1 MSFLKEFKEDLS
13 LAISELLPQEL
24 DEEEIFDTEGNL
36 AEKKKEVQPSQEK
49 SQEKKAE
56 SQKSKG
62 KNYQKNNEKKDTTKK
77 DSIKKDA
84 PKDDVPKQEAEK
96 KDEIP
101 AGEDLAEVINLE
113 ALLSKESS
121 SEESLLEESLLEES
135 PSEESPSE
143 ESLLEEPISK
153 EILSDDLFPKA
164 SLSEEPLVGSEEVKQ
179 ENEKKGDV
187 LKEPAEEKEK
197 PETMEQDNNK
207 KIAEAEKTMDE
218 MMTGTVETEEL
229 KLDSMDVIMPGSV
242 PEEDIVPEPTLPRK
256 SDEIATITAGTRING
271 DIESDGSLEILG
283 TIHGNVTCNGKLT
296 VTGTLVGNSN
306 ADEVYADSAKIEG
319 EINRGGAVKIGLGSV
334 ILGNV
339 NATSAVIAGAIRG
352 DIDVHGPVIV
362 DTSAVV
368 MGNIKSRSVQIN
380 NGAVIEGFCS
390 QCYSDVS
397 VKNFFEENK
406 PSFEKKS
413 DKKSDKK

>member
-62 KNYQKNNEKKDTTKK
+62 KNHQKNNEKKDTTKK

-113 ALLSKESS
+113 ALLSKEPS
-121 SEESLLEESLLEES
+121 SEESLLEESLL
-135 PSEESPSE
+135 EESPSE

-319 EINRGGAVKIGLGSV
+319 EINSGGAVKIGLGSV

-413 DKKSDKK
+413 EKKSDKK

>member
-24 DEEEIFDTEGNL
+24 NEEEEVFETEGNL
-36 AEKKKEVQPSQEK
+36 AEKKGVQPLKEK
-49 SQEKKAE
+49 SQESKAE
-56 SQKSKG
+56 PQKSKG
-62 KNYQKNNEKKDTTKK
+62 KSHQKNNEKTDANAVKKDTEKR
-77 DSIKKDA
+77 DAIKKDA
-84 PKDDVPKQEAEK
+84 PKKDTSKKDTEK
-96 KDEIP
+96 KDEP
-101 AGEDLAEVINLE
+101 KPEEELAEVIHLE
-113 ALLSKESS
+113 TLFPKEEISNEPLSKE
-121 SEESLLEESLLEES
+121 EPPMKEPVPIPNEAKPENEAIGGAF
-135 PSEESPSE
+135 
-143 ESLLEEPISK
+143 EEPAK
-153 EILSDDLFPKA
+153 
-164 SLSEEPLVGSEEVKQ
+164 
-179 ENEKKGDV
+179 
-187 LKEPAEEKEK
+187 EKEQK
-197 PETMEQDNNK
+197 TMESDNN
-207 KIAEAEKTMDE
+207 IENVEAEKTMDE
-218 MMTGTVETEEL
+218 MMTGTVETEEMNL
-229 KLDSMDVIMPGSV
+229 SSMDVIMPGSI
-242 PEEDIVPEPTLPRK
+242 PEEDIVPEPVSPRR
-256 SDEIATITAGTRING
+256 SSETATITAGTRIHG

-283 TIHGNVTCNGKLT
+283 TINGNVTCNGKLT
-296 VTGTLVGNSN
+296 VTGTVVGNSN

-319 EINRGGAVKIGLGSV
+319 EINSAGAVKIGLGSV

-406 PSFEKKS
+406 LSTEKKS
-413 DKKSDKK
+413 EKKSEKK